1 MKKLERKC
9 DRNTI
14 EIHRNPILFLYIS
27 TVFLLY
33 FIFFIN
39 CLYSDMEKTA
49 EEKAAI
55 KYITTVKSK
64 KEKIDFYISKGDERL
79 LNGEYSYAIDY
90 YNEAKTLKKK
100 NPDVL
105 LRLGEAYRLADMK
118 DESIGSYNTALK
130 YGSNDIRIFLGLGIV
145 YRAKYLYEKA
155 EEFYTKASEIEK
167 NNTMALTGLADIYS
181 EQGKYPQAI
190 EFYKK
195 VLLIS
200 PTDEVKL
207 KLTMLNILVY
217 YDGDVKQY
225 DTATA
230 SSKILN
236 GYINLKKNP
245 GNAVSDFISADEYF
259 LRAVAYLKKN
269 DLSNA
274 KKSLDIL
281 IDRKEESLSKKLSA
295 ALVKYIQ

>member
-1 MKKLERKC
+1 
-9 DRNTI
+9 
-14 EIHRNPILFLYIS
+14 
-27 TVFLLY
+27 
-33 FIFFIN
+33 
-39 CLYSDMEKTA
+39 MEKTA

-55 KYITTVKSK
+55 RYITTAKSK

-79 LNGEYSYAIDY
+79 LRGEYSYAIDY

-100 NPDVL
+100 NPNVL
-105 LRLGEAYRLADMK
+105 LRLGESYRLADME
-118 DESIGSYNTALK
+118 DEAIDSYNKALK

-145 YRAKYLYEKA
+145 YKSKYLYEQA
-155 EEFYTKASEIEK
+155 EEFYRKASELEK

-190 EFYKK
+190 ELYEK
-195 VLLIS
+195 VLTIS

-207 KLTMLNILVY
+207 KLTMLNILVG
-217 YDGDVKQY
+217 YDEGVKQY
-225 DTATA
+225 NTALDA
-230 SSKILN
+230 SKILN

-245 GNAVSDFISADEYF
+245 DNAISDFIFADEYF

-281 IDRKEESLSKKLSA
+281 INRKEESLSKKLSI
-295 ALVKYIQ
+295 ALIKHIQ